1 MPITRQG
8 WLGLALALFAYVA
21 LRALLLGT
29 NFDEFTM
36 PQYELF
42 PMGTLPLLSGVEGGL
57 PVSRVYDN
65 AAGQLLTGWLA
76 GPSYALLGP
85 TYLALKLVPLTLGA
99 LALVA
104 LWFIVRDSAGERAAA
119 AAALLFALGPTT
131 LVKYSTYASG
141 NHFETLAFNALAL
154 WCTFSMHRRGV
165 STVRLFATGVA
176 WGFAAFVFLGA
187 LSTLL
192 LLALVHL
199 GLRGPRASLRD
210 ALALS
215 PGFALGVAPL
225 VALNIWTGWRG
236 FEFLQNKFSKEGS
249 GTDLGLVAARLRE
262 FAGEH
267 LLAATQ
273 FRDFGPLP
281 GTLARWLFLLA
292 FLSGY
297 ALLVPAAWSGL
308 KLLARGALGRV
319 STDAARFDDAL
330 AALLCAYLPLTA
342 LAYATSGLEIQP
354 KEPPM
359 EAEGYRYFNTHL
371 FYATFVIA
379 LGAWRLPSTVL
390 RLAVLAPA
398 LAAGTFSAALADW
411 SFSHTNLGAHYDGFN
426 VKQTANQLL
435 TPRNGYSI
443 AEACAMADAYPPQ
456 VRAQLYLGMGRV
468 RTMQRLIKAKGGDP
482 ELWSILGEF
491 PERARPEV
499 ARGIGATFRHQARV
513 YSQLDRRILEVARE
527 RLAAGDPLAGFAL
540 EGLATDWEVAMAKD
554 LPARLAELEALAT
567 DLAASEPTLLP
578 HFIRGTGVV
587 IGRALRR
594 GVGSEEH
601 AVARFAPALMA
612 RANSDFS
619 EGVGVGFEEGLRA
632 VQVEQPLES
641 LLPVGFDAAALERGR
656 ARRRAELAR

>member
-8 WLGLALALFAYVA
+8 WLGLALALLAYVA

-76 GPSYALLGP
+76 EPCYALFGP

-99 LALVA
+99 LALVL
-104 LWFIVRDSAGERAAA
+104 LWLLVCDSAGERAAT

-154 WCTFSMHRRGV
+154 WCTFAMHRRGV
-165 STVRLFATGVA
+165 STARLFATGFA

-210 ALALS
+210 ALVLA
-215 PGFALGVAPL
+215 PGAALGLAPL
-225 VALNIWTGWRG
+225 LALNVWTGWRG

-249 GTDLGLVAARLRE
+249 GADLGRIASRLAE

-281 GTLARWLFLLA
+281 GSLARWMFLLA
-292 FLSGY
+292 FLAGY
-297 ALLVPAAWSGL
+297 LLLVPAALRGVRT
-308 KLLARGALGRV
+308 LARGALGRV
-319 STDAARFDDAL
+319 SADTARFDEAL

-359 EAEGYRYFNTHL
+359 EAEGYRYFNPHL

-379 LGAWRLPSTVL
+379 LGAWRLPSTAL

-398 LAAGTFSAALADW
+398 LAAGSFSAALADW

-435 TPRNGYSI
+435 TPRNGYSV
-443 AEACAMADAYPPQ
+443 EQACAMAEAYPPQ

-482 ELWSILGEF
+482 DLWSTLGEF
-491 PERARPEV
+491 PERARPDV

-513 YSQLDRRILEVARE
+513 FSRLDRRILDVARE

-554 LPARLAELEALAT
+554 LPARLAELEALAA
-567 DLAASEPTLLP
+567 DLQASEPTLLP

-594 GVGSEEH
+594 GVASEES
-601 AVARFAPALMA
+601 AVAHYAPALSA
-612 RANSDFS
+612 RANSEFC
-619 EGVGVGFEEGLRA
+619 EGVGIGFEEGLRA
-632 VQVEQPLES
+632 PQVERPLET
-641 LLPVGFDAAALERGR
+641 LLPSGFDAGALERGR
-656 ARRRAELAR
+656 TRRRAELAR